1 MYSTGHKPALKY
13 KENWMSTRKI
23 AARWRQFKEQRE
35 RAPLTSRYRDLAS
48 YGSSI
53 DRRLTDSNT
62 KGLVYRREKREEGG
76 LALLFARASARDHPP
91 PPPVSRATEARVLFS
106 HSTPVSTRLSTWL
119 STLLSTR
126 LTSNVANFTL
136 DGQERCVYALFK
148 DTTTESIEP
157 QTTPINLKSNK
168 SPLHTN

>member
-1 MYSTGHKPALKY
+1 
-13 KENWMSTRKI
+13 MSTRKI

-76 LALLFARASARDHPP
+76 LALLFARASARD
-91 PPPVSRATEARVLFS
+91 PPVSRATEARVLFS
-106 HSTPVSTRLSTWL
+106 HSTPVSTRLST
-119 STLLSTR
+119 
-126 LTSNVANFTL
+126 
-136 DGQERCVYALFK
+136 
-148 DTTTESIEP
+148 
-157 QTTPINLKSNK
+157 
-168 SPLHTN
+168 